1 MKNAK
6 SLEALHTHTHTH
18 THIYIYNNIK
28 LYIKYEK
35 IQINM
40 LLKHRQ
46 AVF

>member
-1 MKNAK
+1 MQNAK
-6 SLEALHTHTHTH
+6 SLVALYIHTHTS
-18 THIYIYNNIK
+18 NNIK

>member
-1 MKNAK
+1 MQNAK
-6 SLEALHTHTHTH
+6 SLVALHTHTHTH
-18 THIYIYNNIK
+18 THTSNNIK

-40 LLKHRQ
+40 FLLHRQ